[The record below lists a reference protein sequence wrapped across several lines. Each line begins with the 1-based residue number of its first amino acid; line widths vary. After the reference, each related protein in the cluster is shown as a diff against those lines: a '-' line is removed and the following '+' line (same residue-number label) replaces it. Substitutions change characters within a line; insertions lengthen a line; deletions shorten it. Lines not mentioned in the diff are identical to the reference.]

1 MVATKNLLG
10 GKRTKPR
17 SSKGPKRK
25 KIVKTVSIAKKYAK
39 PGSKAVARDKLH
51 KCSKVI
57 KSGKHKG
64 QCKVVLS
71 KAGQK
76 VRASMLARKGTK
88 KKHTKKKK
96 SKKK

>member
-17 SSKGPKRK
+17 STHKGPARK
-25 KIVKTVSIAKKYAK
+25 KIVKTVSVAKKYAK
-39 PGSKAVARDKLH
+39 PGSKAVAKDKLH
-51 KCSKVI
+51 KCGPKI

-88 KKHTKKKK
+88 KKK